1 MPQEPVDLV
10 GFGDGF
16 FVVVLVL
23 GLGLLVVVLGLGLL
37 TVLEVLA
44 VVGFLVLVRLD
55 FELELV
61 VAAALLGFLVL
72 AGAVLTTAVLD
83 DSDPDGALWSS
94 VPASSCDWPR
104 VRSAAAALAACS
116 LWVSWAARA
125 VATPVAANAPA
136 VRPPVITETIRTVRS
151 LSRGVILFMSA
162 RFPSLT

>member
-1 MPQEPVDLV
+1 MV

-44 VVGFLVLVRLD
+44 VVGFFELVRLD

-61 VAAALLGFLVL
+61 VAAALLGFLVD
-72 AGAVLTTAVLD
+72 AGAVLTTVVLD
-83 DSDPDGALWSS
+83 DSDSDGS
-94 VPASSCDWPR
+94 VCSPVLASSCDWPR
-104 VRSAAAALAACS
+104 VRSAAAAALAACS